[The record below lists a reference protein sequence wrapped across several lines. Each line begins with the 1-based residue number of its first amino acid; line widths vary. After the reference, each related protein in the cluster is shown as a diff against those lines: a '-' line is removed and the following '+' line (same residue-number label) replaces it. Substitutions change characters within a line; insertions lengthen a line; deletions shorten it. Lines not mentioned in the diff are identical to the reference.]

1 MSRPDGYRA
10 VVLPGFHRDLV
21 IEERAFGPLMGP
33 DADWYRVLA
42 AGVCHSDVHVA
53 EGRWPKLPT
62 PLVMGHEVVVE
73 TADGPCVVYPPWG
86 CGQCRFCDATEEQL
100 CGHVEE
106 AGLVRDGGYAEW
118 IQVPHPRYLLP
129 IGDLDPACAVTFGCS
144 SLTPYRAVR
153 KAADRLGS
161 GVRCL
166 QIGAGGLGQYGVQ
179 YLRALT
185 DAHVVVADLKAGARE
200 RALALGAHEACAPDE
215 LEGPFDV
222 VFDYVGAD
230 ATLAQARDLVRPGG
244 LVVLVGAWE
253 GSVPFGFSRVPHETW
268 WTQSMWGSR
277 DDIADVIAIA
287 QRGDLDFLVERIPL
301 EAAGEAHE
309 RIRRGEV
316 DGRLVLVP

>member
-1 MSRPDGYRA
+1 MYRA
-10 VVLPGFHRDLV
+10 VVLPAFHADLV
-21 IEERAFGPLMGP
+21 VEEREFGSLRGP
-33 DADWYRVLA
+33 DAAWYRVLA

-62 PLVMGHEVVVE
+62 PLVMGHEVMVE
-73 TADGPCVVYPPWG
+73 TDAGPCVVYPPWG
-86 CGQCRFCDATEEQL
+86 CGHCRYCDATEEQL
-100 CGHVEE
+100 CGSVQE
-106 AGLVRDGGYAEW
+106 AGLIHDGGYAEW

-129 IGDLDPACAVTFGCS
+129 IGDIDPACAATFGCS
-144 SLTPYRAVR
+144 SLTPYRATR
-153 KAADRLGS
+153 KALDRLVPGAR
-161 GVRCL
+161 VA
-166 QIGAGGLGQYGVQ
+166 QIGAGGLGQFGVQ
-179 YLRALT
+179 YVRALS
-185 DAHVVVADLKAGARE
+185 DAHLVVADVKASARD

-230 ATLAQARDLVRPGG
+230 ATLALARDTVRQGG

-268 WTQSMWGSR
+268 WTQSMWGSL
-277 DDIADVIAIA
+277 DDVAEVIRIA
-287 QRGDLDFLVERIPL
+287 QRGDLEFLVERLPL

-309 RIRRGEV
+309 RIRRGDV